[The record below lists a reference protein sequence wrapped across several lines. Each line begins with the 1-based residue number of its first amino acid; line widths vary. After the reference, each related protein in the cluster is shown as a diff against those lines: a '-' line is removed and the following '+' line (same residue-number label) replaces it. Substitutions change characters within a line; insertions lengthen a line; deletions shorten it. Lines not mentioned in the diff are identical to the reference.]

1 MARSKN
7 SLVRVG
13 LIIGILVML
22 ALSLKNY
29 LSAMETLKKADLVAI
44 EEADASNKYIQKQKS
59 LIDHEAIQKVEEDW
73 DREMQL
79 MDNSNLNFDEHA
91 CGLKETCDG
100 NSEYTFRVISGAASV
115 IGPRVCWEG
124 ADIMRSKLNNVDR
137 GMNVVVINLETKNHR
152 YATFD
157 LYAKDSTELK
167 EFLSQMVNGEIII
180 IASYDDAAFRLDS
193 EARTTLSS
201 FGSTVA
207 SSIAFRDAWVFLGAK
222 GVPGFT
228 AKENHLKNDKSANK
242 YGDWPEAIEISGCL
256 PFPKSIVV

>member
-1 MARSKN
+1 
-7 SLVRVG
+7 
-13 LIIGILVML
+13 
-22 ALSLKNY
+22 
-29 LSAMETLKKADLVAI
+29 
-44 EEADASNKYIQKQKS
+44 
-59 LIDHEAIQKVEEDW
+59 
-73 DREMQL
+73 MQL

-124 ADIMRSKLNNVDR
+124 ADIMRSKVPISLHFNNSSIKLNNVDR

-228 AKENHLKNDKSANK
+228 AKENHLKNDKV
-242 YGDWPEAIEISGCL
+242 
-256 PFPKSIVV
+256 IVKRSFFEQKKHFFEERE